1 MKNFKYFIPNTLT
14 ILNLLLGCI
23 AIIIAFKG
31 QNEYHASWFILMA
44 AIMDFL
50 DGMVAK
56 ALNAKSDFGAQL
68 DSLAD
73 IVSFGV
79 APSILIFNWLN
90 MVLTKLSEQ
99 STYEWVSAN
108 FIQNLI
114 ILCSLLFAVG
124 AAIRLARFNISVS
137 DKNYFNGLPTPAA
150 ALVIASIWLIINTE
164 TTIWIS
170 KLIWNIYFVFFVLI
184 LLVFLMV
191 SKIRMISLKFDGF
204 GLKTNAYRY
213 IILIVGVILFIFFGL
228 EGILYTMVLYLL
240 LSLSMQLIKTS

>member
-1 MKNFKYFIPNTLT
+1 M
-14 ILNLLLGCI
+14 
-23 AIIIAFKG
+23 
-31 QNEYHASWFILMA
+31 
-44 AIMDFL
+44 
-50 DGMVAK
+50 
-56 ALNAKSDFGAQL
+56 
-68 DSLAD
+68 SLYQVLRA
-73 IVSFGV
+73 
-79 APSILIFNWLN
+79 SILIFNWLN

>member
-213 IILIVGVILFIFFGL
+213 IILIVGVI
-228 EGILYTMVLYLL
+228 
-240 LSLSMQLIKTS
+240 